1 MFFFLLSVLTQF
13 IQCSFLLSLLTQFIQ
28 CSFLLSLLTPFI
40 HCSFF
45 VITINTVYSMSGEDE
60 VVYHLTPV

>member
-1 MFFFLLSVLTQF
+1 MCENVIFFAITINTVYSMLFFVITINTVYSML
-13 IQCSFLLSLLTQFIQ
+13 
-28 CSFLLSLLTPFI
+28 
-40 HCSFF
+40 FF